1 MITNNVLSKDTILY
15 CVFNQSLIRMLDI
28 KLMLSQSASKS
39 MSKKLR
45 SKKENKGTVKNVF
58 N

>member
-1 MITNNVLSKDTILY
+1 MITNNVLSKDTILF

-28 KLMLSQSASKS
+28 KLMLSQSTSES

-45 SKKENKGTVKNVF
+45 SK
-58 N
+58 